1 MTEPR
6 MGFPG
11 VGQVFQVQVG
21 RWEKEMEPR
30 PFAENSGPKTLDL
43 NKGLGRGLV
52 GEEKGVKTGTVQ

>member
-21 RWEKEMEPR
+21 RREKEMEPQ
-30 PFAENSGPKTLDL
+30 PFAKNSGPKTLDL
-43 NKGLGRGLV
+43 NKGLGHGFV
-52 GEEKGVKTGTVQ
+52 GEEEGVETGAV